1 MLAVVFIMDSIAK
14 QVLDIV
20 EDLNNDVAER
30 GGVEYYAPFEFKS
43 IGWQGSAVYFM
54 GVFIWTEESD
64 ERDYIGETDEKEPLR
79 EFIIK
84 QAEKILKDLNMKM
97 GAF

>member
-1 MLAVVFIMDSIAK
+1 MDSIAK

-20 EDLNNDVAER
+20 EDLNNDVVER
-30 GGVEYYAPFEFKS
+30 GGLEYYAPFEFMS

-54 GVFIWTEESD
+54 GVFIWTEEND
-64 ERDYIGETDEKEPLR
+64 ERDYVGETDEKEPLR
-79 EFIIK
+79 GFIIR

>member
-1 MLAVVFIMDSIAK
+1 MLAVVFIMDSIVK

-30 GGVEYYAPFEFKS
+30 GGLEYYSPFEFKS
-43 IGWQGSAVYFM
+43 IGRHSAVYFM
-54 GVFIWTEESD
+54 GVFIWTEEND
-64 ERDYIGETDEKEPLR
+64 ERNYIGDTDEKEPLR

-84 QAEKILKDLNMKM
+84 QAENILKDLNMKM